1 MFLVTLWCLLLAV
14 HFRRIRYI
22 PRVRRVCVF
31 FFISDSFELL
41 IIMVRNSRTLQQTLE
56 LFSISFDLSIRYQA
70 HDRKTKNQHFIH
82 RKLTS
87 CRGLQQKLGW
97 KHYRVH
103 EFGKRLTTT
112 NSSCRDLGSARRWS
126 VSTASGW
133 YFRNIIHTGNFQ
145 GLRQP
150 LRDYVRSLIKRSD
163 QG

>member
-1 MFLVTLWCLLLAV
+1 MMFTFNCSFLPSDQIYTKSQ
-14 HFRRIRYI
+14 YM
-22 PRVRRVCVF
+22 VCVF

-41 IIMVRNSRTLQQTLE
+41 IIMVHNVRTLQQTLK
-56 LFSISFDLSIRYQA
+56 LFSISFDLSIRYQV
-70 HDRKTKNQHFIH
+70 HDRKTRNQHFIH

-112 NSSCRDLGSARRWS
+112 NSSCPDLGSTRRWS

-145 GLRQP
+145 GLP
-150 LRDYVRSLIKRSD
+150 
-163 QG
+163 